1 MLWRIMP
8 YSLVT
13 VQIPSRSAGAPILA
27 PTRVKRKL
35 LCSRGSPH
43 QQHSLAR
50 AIFVSCHEADLLFF
64 PSQSLCRDG
73 YISGNIL
80 FLPGEHL
87 LSSPSHAAL
96 SGLFIGQRQEGNV
109 AHLNELNAP
118 QPMQMRQIWQANIET
133 GHSAAI
139 SIDWLGH
146 AGLLMGSGHQKGS
159 IKDPD
164 WSELSIWSGASCILQ
179 LLLSVGVMHDT
190 KPCRKSWPTWDVSV
204 VLIKGHGRNVAVC
217 LLMSMQAAP

>member
-1 MLWRIMP
+1 MVLFRLAELSIQNPSCFVLLSLFPSSEHRKVLACAPSHCMGTAQHSKMCRKLQARSSLWRRLVMCGRIMP

-13 VQIPSRSAGAPILA
+13 VQIPSRSAGA

-50 AIFVSCHEADLLFF
+50 AILVSCHEADLLFF

-96 SGLFIGQRQEGNV
+96 SGLFIGQRQGGNV
-109 AHLNELNAP
+109 AHLNELNAL
-118 QPMQMRQIWQANIET
+118 QPMQMRDET
-133 GHSAAI
+133 NLASKQKLVI
-139 SIDWLGH
+139 
-146 AGLLMGSGHQKGS
+146 LLQF
-159 IKDPD
+159 
-164 WSELSIWSGASCILQ
+164 Q
-179 LLLSVGVMHDT
+179 LTG
-190 KPCRKSWPTWDVSV
+190 
-204 VLIKGHGRNVAVC
+204 
-217 LLMSMQAAP
+217 